1 MSVSALRRSG
11 TVLVGTVLLVM
22 VPASLGGAEQATTRD
37 IQALLERAENATQ
50 AGHYDQ
56 AEEAYKRFLEIQPD
70 VPTVLN
76 NLGSVFLRTGRYHG
90 AVEYFKRA
98 RNLDGNLF
106 QVRLNLA
113 ICLYRLE
120 RYSEARKEFELYL
133 REDPQNYQA
142 NYLAGIVSFSLND
155 FPVAV
160 NYLERILTARKPDSA
175 LLFTLAT
182 SYARTKQPEKARSM
196 VDRLFAQP
204 QDTPQFHLLMGQIH
218 FDRHDYKKALSEF
231 NRAAEGANTLT
242 LVHYWQGLALLAAG
256 RASDAESEFREEIKL
271 NPNDPESLFY
281 MGYIL
286 RKAGDCK
293 GAVSFFQRAI
303 RNASGPAPGAL
314 SELGKCYIE
323 LGDTQA
329 GIKSLREALAFEPND
344 SRNCYVLGTALVKLG
359 REREG
364 RSYLQKVREILAQKR
379 EIERS
384 RFSNPLRMA
393 P

>member
-1 MSVSALRRSG
+1 MSDVCIRPTAQRD
-11 TVLVGTVLLVM
+11 
-22 VPASLGGAEQATTRD
+22 SLGGDRTSGNGPLPLWGGQNQATTRD

-182 SYARTKQPEKARSM
+182 KLR
-196 VDRLFAQP
+196 
-204 QDTPQFHLLMGQIH
+204 QD
-218 FDRHDYKKALSEF
+218 E
-231 NRAAEGANTLT
+231 
-242 LVHYWQGLALLAAG
+242 AAG
-256 RASDAESEFREEIKL
+256 E
-271 NPNDPESLFY
+271 
-281 MGYIL
+281 
-286 RKAGDCK
+286 
-293 GAVSFFQRAI
+293 
-303 RNASGPAPGAL
+303 GP
-314 SELGKCYIE
+314 
-323 LGDTQA
+323 
-329 GIKSLREALAFEPND
+329 FN
-344 SRNCYVLGTALVKLG
+344 
-359 REREG
+359 G
-364 RSYLQKVREILAQKR
+364 RSSFRAT
-379 EIERS
+379 S
-384 RFSNPLRMA
+384 RHTPVPSADGTDSF
-393 P
+393 

>member
-120 RYSEARKEFELYL
+120 PVLRGARRSSSCISERIH
-133 REDPQNYQA
+133 RTIRPT
-142 NYLAGIVSFSLND
+142 IWRVSFL
-155 FPVAV
+155 FPS
-160 NYLERILTARKPDSA
+160 T
-175 LLFTLAT
+175 T
-182 SYARTKQPEKARSM
+182 SPSQ
-196 VDRLFAQP
+196 
-204 QDTPQFHLLMGQIH
+204 
-218 FDRHDYKKALSEF
+218 
-231 NRAAEGANTLT
+231 
-242 LVHYWQGLALLAAG
+242 
-256 RASDAESEFREEIKL
+256 
-271 NPNDPESLFY
+271 
-281 MGYIL
+281 
-286 RKAGDCK
+286 
-293 GAVSFFQRAI
+293 
-303 RNASGPAPGAL
+303 
-314 SELGKCYIE
+314 
-323 LGDTQA
+323 
-329 GIKSLREALAFEPND
+329 
-344 SRNCYVLGTALVKLG
+344 
-359 REREG
+359 
-364 RSYLQKVREILAQKR
+364 
-379 EIERS
+379 
-384 RFSNPLRMA
+384 
-393 P
+393 